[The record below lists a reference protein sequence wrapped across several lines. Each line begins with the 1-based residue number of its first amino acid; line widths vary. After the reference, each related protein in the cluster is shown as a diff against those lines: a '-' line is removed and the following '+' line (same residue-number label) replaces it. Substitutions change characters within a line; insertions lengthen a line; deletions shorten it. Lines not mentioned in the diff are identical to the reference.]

1 MSPQHSPTESA
12 NAQISLS
19 SRTLYIRWIGT
30 LLAFALLVYL
40 LSREGWTDIAQALKQ
55 VGVWRFVLC
64 IFLMLISRLAVAGRW
79 YVLLSSIVANIT
91 PLQSVRITF
100 AGLFASN
107 FLPTTIGG
115 DVVRLGG
122 IIHLGL
128 DQALSIAS
136 LIVDRLVGMAGMASA
151 LPLGIPVLSQ
161 YLIKSEIV
169 ELYNPPHLVT
179 LAINPSRR
187 LTRLAEK
194 IKTGLQQ
201 LFSALLLWRKRPRS
215 LTAAFA
221 FTWIHQLSLYVQMWF
236 LLKGLDE
243 DLPIWTIAGLWS
255 ATYFVTLLPVSING
269 MGMQELSATFFLTTI
284 GEVSLEHSLTMAL
297 LIRALQALASLPGA
311 LYIPKMLS
319 GEVHLN

>member
-1 MSPQHSPTESA
+1 MSFQESPTESD
-12 NAQISLS
+12 QKQSSIS
-19 SRTLYIRWIGT
+19 SRTLIIRWIGT
-30 LLAFALLVYL
+30 LLALALLVYL

-55 VGVWRFVLC
+55 IGVWRFVLS

-79 YVLLSSIVANIT
+79 HVLLSSVVPSIT

-122 IIHLGL
+122 IIQLGL
-128 DQALSIAS
+128 DQAICVAS
-136 LIVDRLVGMAGMASA
+136 LIVDRLVGMTGMATA
-151 LPLGIPVLSQ
+151 LPLGIPVLAQ
-161 YLIKSEIV
+161 YLENSKFPAF
-169 ELYNPPHLVT
+169 YNSPILVT
-179 LAINPSRR
+179 ATIQSPKRVNR
-187 LTRLAEK
+187 LMEK
-194 IKTGLQQ
+194 IKTGLEH

-221 FTWIHQLSLYVQMWF
+221 FTWIHQLSLYVQIWF

-243 DLPIWTIAGLWS
+243 VLPIWTIAGLWA

-284 GEVSLEHSLTMAL
+284 GGVSLEHSLTIAL
-297 LIRALQALASLPGA
+297 LVRALQALASLPGA
-311 LYIPKMLS
+311 LYIPINS
-319 GEVHLN
+319 